1 MASSPAKQGEI
12 MSMGIPII
20 CNSNIGDSDRIIR
33 EADGG
38 MIVRSFS
45 EDDYDFVV
53 SQIPE
58 LLSKSKAKIR
68 ETAIHYFSL
77 EKGVRNYG
85 EVYELLAG
93 KK

>member
-20 CNSNIGDSDRIIR
+20 CNSNIGDSDRIIH

-38 MIVRSFS
+38 MIIRSFNN
-45 EDDYDFVV
+45 EDFDYVV

-58 LLSKSKAKIR
+58 LLLKSKDKIR
-68 ETAIHYFSL
+68 ETAKHYFSL
-77 EKGVRNYG
+77 EQGVRHYS